1 MTVFEVGD
9 RVRLSDG
16 EEAEVSA
23 VGNDWAEIR
32 YDDGFYGVK
41 LISDLQSVA
50 ESLSPDEEAKAV
62 LVTARGW
69 MDEQWREVR
78 PAVDIPGTR
87 AHYDA
92 VRAYLNAMGKGT

>member
-50 ESLSPDEEAKAV
+50 ESLSPDEAAKPVSEDVVTVTLGLCGFGLLVGAV
-62 LVTARGW
+62 TLAVVFALVLG
-69 MDEQWREVR
+69 D
-78 PAVDIPGTR
+78 R
-87 AHYDA
+87 A
-92 VRAYLNAMGKGT
+92 